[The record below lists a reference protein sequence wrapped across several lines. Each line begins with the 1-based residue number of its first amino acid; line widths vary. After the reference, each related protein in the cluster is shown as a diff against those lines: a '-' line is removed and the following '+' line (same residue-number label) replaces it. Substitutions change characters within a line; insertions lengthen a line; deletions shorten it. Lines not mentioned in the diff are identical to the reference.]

1 MASKTIIMYAKKKY
15 ELGDFKDAIKSEF
28 YIMRRIWI
36 CTRGGNTG
44 NVDFWKMS

>member
-28 YIMRRIWI
+28 YILKQDVEFAEKFIE
-36 CTRGGNTG
+36 N
-44 NVDFWKMS
+44 